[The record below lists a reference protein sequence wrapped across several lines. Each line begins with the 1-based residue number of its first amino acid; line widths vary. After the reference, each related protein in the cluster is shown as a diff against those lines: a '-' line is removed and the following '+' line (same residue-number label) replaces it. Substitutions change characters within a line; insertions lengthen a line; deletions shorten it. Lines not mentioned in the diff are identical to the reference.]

1 MKVAGSL
8 LVLWEEQSVES
19 IGSQLI
25 SRCTTYSKLWG
36 SPAEDISD
44 LKVLP
49 SIDHVLYNPNSLC
62 YNGKE
67 GRNTG
72 KIPSHL
78 LHLPVVCHNQL
89 GYLEK

>member
-1 MKVAGSL
+1 M
-8 LVLWEEQSVES
+8 EP

-25 SRCTTYSKLWG
+25 SRCTKLWG

-44 LKVLP
+44 LKALP
-49 SIDHVLYNPNSLC
+49 SVDYVLYNPNSLC

-72 KIPSHL
+72 KTPSYL
-78 LHLPVVCHNQL
+78 LHLTVVYHNL
-89 GYLEK
+89 LEYLEK